1 MATMTPWCQGSAA
14 PTRLGRRWCPADAGS
29 QRPRPPWRPRTP
41 TPATWSMTFS
51 ELTPTAPCSSRLAPT
66 ICTTPSTVPAV
77 APRLSHPGC
86 RPRTPATTTSS
97 PRPVLHPPFRIRPR
111 PTLDSTAT
119 RAPRARPEGPVRQ
132 WQSSLGNQAE
142 AFAPANPPFE
152 VALRSLALQ
161 TVGLARWLLGGLHNR
176 LGYGRLRARW
186 WHQVAMTS
194 ARRSVLCPGSQG
206 MPGTATEAPWWK
218 ASSGLCRRSSLTEA
232 KNRAEAS
239 PHRMPRSLLPP
250 PG

>member
-1 MATMTPWCQGSAA
+1 MTPWCQGSAA

-119 RAPRARPEGPVRQ
+119 RATRARPLAADSAVAIFVRPVGEGVRLCSPAVEPPVR
-132 WQSSLGNQAE
+132 STA
-142 AFAPANPPFE
+142 A
-152 VALRSLALQ
+152 VALRSAVALP
-161 TVGLARWLLGGLHNR
+161 
-176 LGYGRLRARW
+176 GR
-186 WHQVAMTS
+186 VPTS
-194 ARRSVLCPGSQG
+194 DSIRPTMRSP
-206 MPGTATEAPWWK
+206 T
-218 ASSGLCRRSSLTEA
+218 
-232 KNRAEAS
+232 
-239 PHRMPRSLLPP
+239 
-250 PG
+250 